1 MNALGV
7 RAGTVATEDLEL
19 FDRTQ
24 LQKLLREK
32 ECVFECVRE
41 CVCGCVSERER
52 EEVVTYDDRE

>member
-41 CVCGCVSERER
+41 CVCVCVSERER
-52 EEVVTYDDRE
+52 ERERR

>member
-7 RAGTVATEDLEL
+7 HAGIVATDDVEL

-32 ECVFECVRE
+32 ECVFVCLRD
-41 CVCGCVSERER
+41 CVCLCVC
-52 EEVVTYDDRE
+52 VCVCV